1 MRAIVTGGSRGI
13 GKAIAD
19 YLRQSYEALT
29 IGRGEDNDIRADL
42 TVKHDNLITEP
53 VDVLVNCAWSQ
64 HIAPAAY
71 YPMDEW
77 NNQMALL
84 TACFDLSRQAWAHG
98 ARRIINIA
106 STAGI
111 RGTHGC
117 VGYSVA
123 KAGIIHLT
131 KCLSN
136 EWGRECTVNCICPG
150 YIETKM
156 LAGSFRDEAH
166 KERMIDYIPAGRIGT
181 PEDVVP
187 AVEYLLEAGYVTGA
201 VLTVDGGFYCR

>member
-1 MRAIVTGGSRGI
+1 MRAIVTGGTSGI

-19 YLRQSYEALT
+19 YLRRDYEVIT
-29 IGRGEDNDIRADL
+29 VGRKPENDIIVDL
-42 TVKHDNLITEP
+42 TVSHANLIDIP
-53 VDVLVNCAWSQ
+53 IDVLVNCAWSQ

-77 NNQMALL
+77 ERQMALL

-98 ARRIINIA
+98 ASRIINIA

-111 RGTHGC
+111 RGTRGC

-123 KAGIIHLT
+123 KAGVIHLT

-150 YIETKM
+150 YIETPM
-156 LAGSFRDEAH
+156 LANSFRDAAH
-166 KERMIDYIPAGRIGT
+166 KERMTEYIPAGRIGK

-187 AVEYLLEAGYVTGA
+187 AVEFLLKADYVTGA
-201 VLTVDGGFYCR
+201 VIPVDGGFLAR

>member
-1 MRAIVTGGSRGI
+1 MRAVVTGGSRGI
-13 GKAIAD
+13 GKEIAY
-19 YLRQSYEALT
+19 YLSAFYDVVT

-42 TVKHDNLITEP
+42 TVSHANLIDFP
-53 VDVLVNCAWSQ
+53 VDVLVNCAGFQ

-71 YPMDEW
+71 YSMTEW
-77 NNQMALL
+77 YRQLEMLSAY
-84 TACFDLSRQAWAHG
+84 FDLSRQAWAHG
-98 ARRIINIA
+98 CKRIINIA

-111 RGTHGC
+111 KGTRGC

-123 KAGIIHLT
+123 KAGVIHLT

-150 YIETKM
+150 YIETEM
-156 LAGSFRDEAH
+156 LGTAFRDEEH
-166 KERMIDYIPAGRIGT
+166 KQRIIEYIPAGRIGA
-181 PEDVVP
+181 PDDVIP
-187 AVEYLLEAGYVTGA
+187 AVKYLLKADYVTGA